1 MLHLTNAQHALDRV
15 FTEKSAKP
23 YLCSITKLLKM
34 VKTIIFLFLC
44 VPNLLMECGDIEVNP
59 SPKYSSLTFCHWN
72 LNGLTAHDNIKI
84 SLLQANVTQYKCDTT
99 CLSETFLN
107 SSIQNDDDRIKK
119 DGYKLIRSGQPSDSK
134 KGGICIYCIERISLI
149 KQDGIY
155 TLGNCLVT

>member
-1 MLHLTNAQHALDRV
+1 M
-15 FTEKSAKP
+15 
-23 YLCSITKLLKM
+23 
-34 VKTIIFLFLC
+34 
-44 VPNLLMECGDIEVNP
+44 
-59 SPKYSSLTFCHWN
+59 
-72 LNGLTAHDNIKI
+72 
-84 SLLQANVTQYKCDTT
+84 CDTT

-134 KGGICIYCIERISLI
+134 KGGVCIYCIERISLI